1 MNPLRRA
8 FGRGLGFGHQWPA
21 LIAAKPA
28 NAAISPECVEVA
40 PAQEERSDERDVGC
54 NGFFCAVSL
63 PWLQKSGGWTM
74 ASVALEQ
81 LRTKVLALSESE
93 RAELAHELVASLDGD
108 AEPGADDA

>member
-1 MNPLRRA
+1 
-8 FGRGLGFGHQWPA
+8 
-21 LIAAKPA
+21 
-28 NAAISPECVEVA
+28 
-40 PAQEERSDERDVGC
+40 
-54 NGFFCAVSL
+54 
-63 PWLQKSGGWTM
+63 M